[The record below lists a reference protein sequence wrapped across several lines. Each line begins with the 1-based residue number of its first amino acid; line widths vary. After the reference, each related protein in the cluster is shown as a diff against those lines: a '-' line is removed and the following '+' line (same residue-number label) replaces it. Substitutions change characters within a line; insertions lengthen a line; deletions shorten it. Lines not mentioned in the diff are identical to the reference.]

1 MNVSPNALRKETVET
16 LHKINEALESEHSER
31 PEIMAPLLLAKAQCL
46 NTLTM
51 LNEQGK
57 RK

>member
-1 MNVSPNALRKETVET
+1 MNVSPDALRKQT
-16 LHKINEALESEHSER
+16 LDVLKEIDSHLKDHSDPYLR
-31 PEIMAPLLLAKAQCL
+31 ASLLLGKSQCL

-57 RK
+57 K